1 LSESEGEELT
11 VADIKRY
18 AWCPRI
24 IYFTHVLHLE
34 ERITEAMQE
43 GKQEHDEAILA
54 PIIAQLRG
62 RRVLKGL
69 ELRSETLRLA
79 GKPDFIVETKFGE
92 LVPVEIKWASMTE
105 EGRPKRDHKIQ
116 LACYALLIEEL
127 LKRPVKRCAVYY
139 LRDRRV
145 AYIELSTQLKIEAK
159 KAIYGAHGI
168 IESEEMPYVRQP
180 LSKCVNCGYFSHCY
194 PPKKGTARELLTKT
208 KTG

>member
-1 LSESEGEELT
+1 LSEGEGEELT

-69 ELRSETLRLA
+69 ELRSDTLRLA

-105 EGRPKRDHKIQ
+105 EGQPKRDHKIQ
-116 LACYALLIEEL
+116 LACYALLIEEQ

-145 AYIELSTQLKIEAK
+145 AYVGITTQLKLEARK
-159 KAIYGAHGI
+159 SVERAQEI
-168 IESEEMPYVRQP
+168 IEKGEIPVVRQP
-180 LSKCVNCGYFSHCY
+180 LSKCANCGYLRYCY
-194 PPKKGTARELLTKT
+194 PIQIEQTKSLLIR
-208 KTG
+208 